1 MRPRLCCTH
10 MLFEAEGTS
19 PILQPMCHVPAM
31 RCSGMCVST
40 ASLRG
45 KKLSQAKDRVKA
57 AKSELEGAKKVLR
70 KREQA
75 VQEAA
80 AEAEAADKE
89 GGELARKVV
98 EAEAGVAALRSE
110 LQVRQKGKL

>member
-1 MRPRLCCTH
+1 
-10 MLFEAEGTS
+10 
-19 PILQPMCHVPAM
+19 
-31 RCSGMCVST
+31 MCVSI
-40 ASLRG
+40 ASFRG

-57 AKSELEGAKKVLR
+57 AKSALEGAKKALR
-70 KREQA
+70 KKEQA

-98 EAEAGVAALRSE
+98 EAEAGVVALRSE
-110 LQVRQKGKL
+110 LQVRGTGDCQ